1 MQRRVRR
8 RTGDH
13 AEHRLAQRTGLDL
26 VLGRLAHVADLQV
39 HAQTQ
44 AGERVVAVEHN
55 VLGVDLGDGVDGL
68 GHVFGDGAV
77 GQTFELHAGLDALGE
92 EAARLEADEFGVIV
106 TEGIFG
112 LKRHGGLEAGLL
124 AVERLFD
131 FREQVVTAEEEFER
145 LVQFVD
151 CLALGIIETPGQQ
164 NDTGSSDSHR
174 ARIIPHAQS
183 MSMNTEEKLVLLG
196 GLSPATFMRRHWQK
210 KPLLVRQALPGIEP
224 PVPRAELARLAAAE
238 GVESRLV
245 TAFDGR
251 WALHHGPIAK
261 LPAWSKPGWTL
272 LVQGLDLH
280 EPTAHALLS
289 RFRFVPEARLDD
301 LMMSYASDGGGVGPH
316 FDSYDVFL
324 IQVAGRR
331 RWRIG
336 AQQDAELRPDVPLKI
351 IGNFRPEAEYVLE
364 PGDML
369 YLPPGWAHDG
379 EAVGGD
385 CMTCSVGF
393 RAPSRDELARELL
406 QRLADPLDDEE
417 AAAAPKRLYTDKS
430 QVASAD
436 PGRIPQALQDFA
448 QAAIAR
454 ALQAPGAVERVLGE
468 ALSEPKPQTWFEPGE
483 PVPPGSGVRLD
494 QRSKMLYDE
503 RHVFLNGESY
513 RAGGRDARLMRQL
526 ADTRGLPARD
536 CAQLSAGARELL
548 DQWAED
554 GWVQC
559 DG

>member
-1 MQRRVRR
+1 
-8 RTGDH
+8 
-13 AEHRLAQRTGLDL
+13 
-26 VLGRLAHVADLQV
+26 
-39 HAQTQ
+39 
-44 AGERVVAVEHN
+44 
-55 VLGVDLGDGVDGL
+55 
-68 GHVFGDGAV
+68 
-77 GQTFELHAGLDALGE
+77 
-92 EAARLEADEFGVIV
+92 
-106 TEGIFG
+106 
-112 LKRHGGLEAGLL
+112 
-124 AVERLFD
+124 
-131 FREQVVTAEEEFER
+131 
-145 LVQFVD
+145 
-151 CLALGIIETPGQQ
+151 
-164 NDTGSSDSHR
+164 
-174 ARIIPHAQS
+174 
-183 MSMNTEEKLVLLG
+183 MNTEEKLVLLG

-210 KPLLVRQALPGIEP
+210 KPLLVRQALPGVAP
-224 PVPRAELARLAAAE
+224 PLPRAELARLAGEE

-251 WALHHGPIAK
+251 WALHHGPVTK
-261 LPAWSKPGWTL
+261 LPPWSKRGWTL

-280 EPTAHALLS
+280 VPAAHELLS

-336 AQQDAELRPDVPLKI
+336 AQRDAELQPDVPLKI

-406 QRLADPLDDEE
+406 QRLADPPEADE
-417 AAAAPKRLYTDKS
+417 AAAAPQRLYTDRN
-430 QVASAD
+430 QAASPE
-436 PGRIPQALQDFA
+436 PGRVPAALQDFA
-448 QAAIAR
+448 RAAVAR
-454 ALQAPGAVERVLGE
+454 ALQEPDALERALGE
-468 ALSEPKPQTWFEPGE
+468 AMSEPKPQTWFDPGE
-483 PVPPGSGVRLD
+483 QVPPGVGVQLD
-494 QRSKMLYDE
+494 RRSKMLYDD

-526 ADTRGLPARD
+526 ADTRSLSARD
-536 CAQLSAGARELL
+536 CALLSAGARELL

-559 DG
+559 HG